1 MKIGKMCHVKF
12 DETVNRSDVG
22 FEGVVKILSAIKDI
36 KDDIEYD
43 TEIIAILK
51 NSYDKDIIN
60 VGNTIFILDSEIIK
74 EVTKEEYPEYFL

>member
-12 DETVNRSDVG
+12 DETVDRRGDVG
-22 FEGVVKILSAIKDI
+22 FEGIVKILSASRDI

-51 NSYDKDIIN
+51 NSYDKDIN